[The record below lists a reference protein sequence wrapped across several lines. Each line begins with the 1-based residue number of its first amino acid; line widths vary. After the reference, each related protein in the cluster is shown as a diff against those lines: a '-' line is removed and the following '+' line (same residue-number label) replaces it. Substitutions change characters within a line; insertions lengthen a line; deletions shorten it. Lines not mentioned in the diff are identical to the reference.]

1 MFNMSYESRAFMIE
15 YDLVGF
21 MAELQSLPL
30 GEVTD
35 AKVDELK
42 KKYGLL

>member
-15 YDLVGF
+15 HDLIGF
-21 MAELQSLPL
+21 MAELQSLPF
-30 GEVTD
+30 GEATD
-35 AKVDELK
+35 EKILELK